1 MSTGGL
7 SAILGLGFDLRRRG
21 MLIDLGTNFQTI
33 NSSGPP
39 SIESLISSREEE
51 KDVYS
56 AAVVGAGPAGSTAA
70 RFLSERGH
78 DVILIDRKEV
88 VGVPKQ
94 CAEGLYAACL
104 PEFTTASGDFLTGK
118 IRYLQVVFPN
128 LASYRVR
135 CDLQMLDRPKFDQH
149 LLRLAEG
156 SGAQVALGEK
166 VERVRPESGE
176 VFLSGGE
183 VIRAETI
190 VGADGPASRVAKSMG
205 IKNRLVPAAQ
215 VEMRWPQDDA
225 IYAYLD
231 HDLCPHATSTT
242 QNCRSYS
249 CWIFPKNELG
259 TANVG
264 CLGTFPTLERFISKY
279 KIEGEVVEKNGGSIP
294 LGVAERLQQGRAVLI
309 GDAGGLTN
317 PFTGGGLYPAARS
330 ARIAADAIDRFLRSE
345 TKGIEYEARMRRDF
359 VASGLHLKARDAL
372 AALSNEELCRLGSAM
387 NGLVFPG
394 LRLSAS
400 PLLVYRGLRHP
411 GIMRPKYAPLLK
423 LLFRYCLA
431 GKVW

>member
-1 MSTGGL
+1 M
-7 SAILGLGFDLRRRG
+7 
-21 MLIDLGTNFQTI
+21 
-33 NSSGPP
+33 
-39 SIESLISSREEE
+39 
-51 KDVYS
+51 YS

-70 RFLSERGH
+70 RFLSEKGH
-78 DVILIDRKEV
+78 EVILIDRKEV

-94 CAEGLYAACL
+94 CAEGLFSACI

-128 LASYRVR
+128 QASYRVR
-135 CDLQMLDRPKFDQH
+135 CDLLMLDRPKFDQH

-156 SGAQVALGEK
+156 SGAEVALGQK

-183 VIRAETI
+183 VIRAEAI

-205 IKNRLVPAAQ
+205 ARNRLVPAAQ
-215 VEMRWPQDDA
+215 MEIAWPEDEA
-225 IYAYLD
+225 IYAYID
-231 HDLCPHATSTT
+231 HDLPK
-242 QNCRSYS
+242 RPYS
-249 CWIFPKNELG
+249 CWIFPKNERG

-264 CLGTFPTLERFISKY
+264 CFGTFPTLERFISKY
-279 KIEGEVVEKNGGSIP
+279 KIKGEVVEKNGGAIP
-294 LGVAERLQQGRAVLI
+294 LGVAARLQRERAVLI

-330 ARIAADAIDRFLRSE
+330 ARIAAEAIDQFLRGE
-345 TKGIEYEARMRRDF
+345 TKGIEYESRMRRDF
-359 VASGLHLKARDAL
+359 VASDLHLKARDAL
-372 AALSNEELCRLGSAM
+372 AELSNEELSRLGDAM
-387 NGLVFPG
+387 DGLVFPG
-394 LRLSAS
+394 LKFTAS
-400 PLLVYRGLRHP
+400 PWLIWRGLRHP
-411 GIMRPKYAPLLK
+411 GIAKPKYAPLLK

>member
-1 MSTGGL
+1 M
-7 SAILGLGFDLRRRG
+7 RR
-21 MLIDLGTNFQTI
+21 
-33 NSSGPP
+33 
-39 SIESLISSREEE
+39 E
-51 KDVYS
+51 KDDLVYS

-70 RFLSERGH
+70 RLLSEMGH
-78 DVILIDRKEV
+78 RVLLIDRKEV

-94 CAEGLYAACL
+94 CAEGLFAACL
-104 PEFTTASGDFLTGK
+104 PEFSRSSGDFLTGK

-135 CDLQMLDRPKFDQH
+135 CDLLMLDRPRFDQH
-149 LLRLAEG
+149 LLRMAER
-156 SGAQVALGEK
+156 SGAEVALGEK

-176 VFLSGGE
+176 LLLRGGR
-183 VIRAETI
+183 VIRAEAI
-190 VGADGPASRVAKSMG
+190 VGADGPASRVAKSFG
-205 IKNRLVPAAQ
+205 GKNRLVPAAQ
-215 VEMRWPQDDA
+215 VEMTWQKDDA

-231 HDLCPHATSTT
+231 HDLPHAP
-242 QNCRSYS
+242 YS
-249 CWIFPKNELG
+249 CWVFPKNEKG

-264 CLGTFPTLERFISKY
+264 CFGKVPALEAFISKY
-279 KIEGEVVEKNGGSIP
+279 KIEGEIIEKNGGAIP
-294 LGVAERLQQGRAVLI
+294 LGVAEQLQRGRAVLI

-330 ARIAADAIDRFLRSE
+330 ARIAAEAIDRFLRGE
-345 TKGIEYEARMRRDF
+345 TETIEYEPRMRRDF

-372 AALSNEELCRLGSAM
+372 AALSNEELCRLGTAM
-387 NGLVFPG
+387 DGLVFPG
-394 LRLSAS
+394 LKLSAS
-400 PLLVYRGLRHP
+400 PWLVMRGLRHP

>member
-1 MSTGGL
+1 M
-7 SAILGLGFDLRRRG
+7 
-21 MLIDLGTNFQTI
+21 
-33 NSSGPP
+33 
-39 SIESLISSREEE
+39 ISSREEE

-94 CAEGLYAACL
+94 CAEGLFAGCL

-156 SGAQVALGEK
+156 SGAEVALGEK

-190 VGADGPASRVAKSMG
+190 VGADGPASRVAKSIG
-205 IKNRLVPAAQ
+205 IKNRLLPAAQ
-215 VEMRWPQDDA
+215 VEMTWPQDDA
-225 IYAYLD
+225 ISAYLD
-231 HDLCPHATSTT
+231 RDLPHAP
-242 QNCRSYS
+242 YS
-249 CWIFPKNELG
+249 CWIFPKNKLG

-264 CLGTFPTLERFISKY
+264 CFGTFPTLERFISKY
-279 KIEGEVVEKNGGSIP
+279 EIEGEVVDRNGGSIP
-294 LGVAERLQQGRAVLI
+294 LGVAARLQKGRAVLI

-345 TKGIEYEARMRRDF
+345 TKGIEYEPRMRRDF

-372 AALSNEELCRLGSAM
+372 AALSNEELSRLGTAM
-387 NGLVFPG
+387 DGLVFPG

>member
-1 MSTGGL
+1 L
-7 SAILGLGFDLRRRG
+7 ILW
-21 MLIDLGTNFQTI
+21 Q
-33 NSSGPP
+33 
-39 SIESLISSREEE
+39 EKEER
-51 KDVYS
+51 VYS

-70 RFLSERGH
+70 RFLSEKGH

-94 CAEGLYAACL
+94 CAEGLFSDCL
-104 PEFTTASGDFLTGK
+104 PEFATEIGGFITGK
-118 IRYLQVVFPN
+118 IRYLEVVFPN

-135 CDLQMLDRPKFDQH
+135 CDLFMLDRPEFDQH
-149 LLRLAEG
+149 LLKLAER

-166 VERVRPESGE
+166 AERIDPESGMIR
-176 VFLSGGE
+176 LRGGE
-183 VIRAETI
+183 TIRAEAI
-190 VGADGPASRVAKSMG
+190 VGADGPASRVAKSMKV
-205 IKNRLVPAAQ
+205 KNRLIPAAQ
-215 VEMRWPQDDA
+215 MEIVWPEDDA

-231 HDLCPHATSTT
+231 HDLCPHATGTT
-242 QNCRSYS
+242 QKCRTYS
-249 CWIFPKNELG
+249 CWVFPKNERG

-264 CLGTFPTLERFISKY
+264 CFGTFPTLERFVSKY
-279 KIEGEVVEKNGGSIP
+279 RIAGEVVEKNGGAIP
-294 LGVAERLQQGRAVLI
+294 LGVAERLQRRRAVLI

-330 ARIAADAIDRFLRSE
+330 AKVAADAIDRFLRGE
-345 TKGIEYEARMRRDF
+345 TERIEYESRMRRDF
-359 VASGLHLKARDAL
+359 VASGLHMRGRNAL
-372 AALSNEELCRLGSAM
+372 AALSNDELCRLGDAM
-387 NGLVFPG
+387 DGLVFPG

-411 GIMRPKYAPLLK
+411 GIMRPKYAPLLN

>member
-1 MSTGGL
+1 
-7 SAILGLGFDLRRRG
+7 

-70 RFLSERGH
+70 RLLSEMGH

-94 CAEGLYAACL
+94 CAEGLFAGCL
-104 PEFTTASGDFLTGK
+104 PDFTTASGDFLTGK

-156 SGAQVALGEK
+156 SGAEVALGEK
-166 VERVRPESGE
+166 VERVLPESGE

-205 IKNRLVPAAQ
+205 IKNRLLPAAQ
-215 VEMRWPQDDA
+215 VEIAWPQDDA
-225 IYAYLD
+225 IYAYID
-231 HDLCPHATSTT
+231 HDLPKSP
-242 QNCRSYS
+242 YS
-249 CWIFPKNELG
+249 CWIFPKNEAG

-264 CLGTFPTLERFISKY
+264 SFGTVPTLEAFISKY
-279 KIEGEVVEKNGGSIP
+279 RIEGEIVEKNGGSIP
-294 LGVAERLQQGRAVLI
+294 LGVAGRLQQGRVVLI

-345 TKGIEYEARMRRDF
+345 TRTIEYEGRMRRDF
-359 VASGLHLKARDAL
+359 VASDLHLKARDAL
-372 AALSNEELCRLGSAM
+372 AALSNEELSRLGSAM
-387 NGLVFPG
+387 DGLVFPD

>member
-1 MSTGGL
+1 
-7 SAILGLGFDLRRRG
+7 
-21 MLIDLGTNFQTI
+21 MLIQSGTELESI

-39 SIESLISSREEE
+39 PNRKFDLVLVEGVG
-51 KDVYS
+51 VYS

-70 RFLSERGH
+70 RFLSEKGH
-78 DVILIDRKEV
+78 EVILIDRKEV

-94 CAEGLYAACL
+94 CAEGLFAGCL

-128 LASYRVR
+128 QASYRVR
-135 CDLQMLDRPKFDQH
+135 CDLLMLDRPKFDQH
-149 LLRLAEG
+149 LLMLAEG
-156 SGAQVALGEK
+156 SGAQVALGQK

-205 IKNRLVPAAQ
+205 ERNRVVPAAQ
-215 VEMRWPQDDA
+215 VEMTWPEDDA
-225 IYAYLD
+225 IYAYID
-231 HDLCPHATSTT
+231 HDLH
-242 QNCRSYS
+242 NSYS
-249 CWIFPKNELG
+249 CWIFPKNERG

-264 CLGTFPTLERFISKY
+264 CFGTFPTLERFISKY
-279 KIEGEVVEKNGGSIP
+279 KIKGEVVEKNGGSIP
-294 LGVAERLQQGRAVLI
+294 LGVAARLQKGRAVLI

-372 AALSNEELCRLGSAM
+372 AALSNEELCRLGTAM
-387 NGLVFPG
+387 DGLVFPG

-411 GIMRPKYAPLLK
+411 GIARPKYAPLLK

>member
-1 MSTGGL
+1 M
-7 SAILGLGFDLRRRG
+7 
-21 MLIDLGTNFQTI
+21 
-33 NSSGPP
+33 
-39 SIESLISSREEE
+39 
-51 KDVYS
+51 YS

-70 RFLSERGH
+70 RLLSEMGH

-94 CAEGLYAACL
+94 CAEGLFAGCL
-104 PEFTTASGDFLTGK
+104 PDFTTASGDFLTGK

-156 SGAQVALGEK
+156 SGAEVALGEK
-166 VERVRPESGE
+166 VERVLPESGE

-205 IKNRLVPAAQ
+205 IKNRLLPAAQ
-215 VEMRWPQDDA
+215 VEIAWPQDDA
-225 IYAYLD
+225 IYAYID
-231 HDLCPHATSTT
+231 HDLPKSP
-242 QNCRSYS
+242 YS
-249 CWIFPKNELG
+249 CWIFPKNEAG

-264 CLGTFPTLERFISKY
+264 SFGTVPTLEAFISKY
-279 KIEGEVVEKNGGSIP
+279 RIEGEIVEKNGGSIP
-294 LGVAERLQQGRAVLI
+294 LGVAGRLQQGRVVLI

-345 TKGIEYEARMRRDF
+345 TRTIEYEGRMRRDF
-359 VASGLHLKARDAL
+359 VASDLHLKARDAL
-372 AALSNEELCRLGSAM
+372 AALSNEELSRLGSAM
-387 NGLVFPG
+387 DGLVFPD